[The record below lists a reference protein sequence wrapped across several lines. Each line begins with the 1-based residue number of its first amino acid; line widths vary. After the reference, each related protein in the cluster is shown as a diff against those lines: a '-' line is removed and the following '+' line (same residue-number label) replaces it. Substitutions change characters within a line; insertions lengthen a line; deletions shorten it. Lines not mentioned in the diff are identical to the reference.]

1 MNGAVTQLP
10 SSARHPT
17 GGLMMG
23 GSEVWRL
30 PGSFRCAP
38 SPPSAKLAGE
48 RLSQPP
54 RSVVRMPSR
63 PPRRS
68 SLRVRLELGLAAF
81 APALILLA
89 VRSRDSG
96 WAWLFIVPAGV
107 GILVLVV
114 GILIVRRGSP
124 DPFGFGD
131 IADLSGEVLGH
142 IGAYLLPVLIV
153 SSRSTEEIVISA
165 IVVALIIHIHVA
177 TGRVFVNPLLYL
189 LGYRIYSAES
199 GGKTFYLIAR
209 SDVSAWASP
218 RRCVRIGSSVLVE
231 RHK

>member
-1 MNGAVTQLP
+1 MVG
-10 SSARHPT
+10 SSAVRR
-17 GGLMMG
+17 LL
-23 GSEVWRL
+23 GSSRRASG
-30 PGSFRCAP
+30 PFRAE
-38 SPPSAKLAGE
+38 LAGG

-54 RSVVRMPSR
+54 RNVVRMSSR

-68 SLRVRLELGLAAF
+68 SLRVRLELGLVAF
-81 APALILLA
+81 SPALILLA

-96 WAWLFIVPAGV
+96 WAWLFIVPAAV
-107 GILVLVV
+107 GILVLVA
-114 GILIVRRGSP
+114 GILIVQRGSP

-142 IGAYLLPVLIV
+142 IGAYLLPALIV
-153 SSRSTEEIVISA
+153 TSRSTEEIVISA

-199 GGKTFYLIAR
+199 GGTTFYLIAR
-209 SDVSAWASP
+209 SDVSAWTSA
-218 RRCVRIGSSVLVE
+218 RHCVRVGSSVLVE
-231 RHK
+231 RHEKEIV

>member
-1 MNGAVTQLP
+1 MNSAVTQLP
-10 SSARHPT
+10 SSAHHPT
-17 GGLMMG
+17 SGLMI
-23 GSEVWRL
+23 GSSAPLRL
-30 PGSFRCAP
+30 PGSSRCTTG
-38 SPPSAKLAGE
+38 PPRAKLAGE

-54 RSVVRMPSR
+54 RSVVRMSSR

-96 WAWLFIVPAGV
+96 WAWLFIVPAAL
-107 GILVLVV
+107 GILVLVA

-124 DPFGFGD
+124 DPFGFDD

-153 SSRSTEEIVISA
+153 TSRSTEEIVISA

-189 LGYRIYSAES
+189 LGFRIYSAES

-209 SDVSAWASP
+209 SDVSAWTSP